1 MSLNLFSFWLTS
13 DIPPPSRTH
22 KHTHTG
28 KISPNDLT
36 VHTDVEIASTWSRRV
51 HALERIS
58 DQVPV
63 LNNYPAYSPFT
74 LKSQLRY
81 LFQTYP
87 SVRGKTVFRSKD
99 RLFLTKSIIVGYF
112 DMGIFQEEGIITDIL
127 ALHDANR
134 GDKLTIGTASF
145 PICFSFFSLV
155 PVHWKTICVLIELLH
170 YSKKTDI
177 ITWMT
182 TVIENFIVIRK
193 LRRFSFF
200 F

>member
-1 MSLNLFSFWLTS
+1 MYINTRTYPCVHHTNKQTHSTSFNPYTHSPMQHSPTHSPTHSLIHYT
-13 DIPPPSRTH
+13 T
-22 KHTHTG
+22 THTG

-87 SVRGKTVFRSKD
+87 SVRGKTIFRSKD

-134 GDKLTIGTASF
+134 GDKLTVGT
-145 PICFSFFSLV
+145 
-155 PVHWKTICVLIELLH
+155 LL
-170 YSKKTDI
+170 
-177 ITWMT
+177 
-182 TVIENFIVIRK
+182 
-193 LRRFSFF
+193 
-200 F
+200 

>member
-1 MSLNLFSFWLTS
+1 MYIYIYIYIHTPQHT
-13 DIPPPSRTH
+13 IHTQYTH
-22 KHTHTG
+22 NTG

-134 GDKLTIGTASF
+134 GDKLTVGT
-145 PICFSFFSLV
+145 V
-155 PVHWKTICVLIELLH
+155 
-170 YSKKTDI
+170 
-177 ITWMT
+177 
-182 TVIENFIVIRK
+182 
-193 LRRFSFF
+193 
-200 F
+200 

>member
-1 MSLNLFSFWLTS
+1 MYVYQHTHSHTHSYSPSHPLTHYLLTVSHSL
-13 DIPPPSRTH
+13 TH
-22 KHTHTG
+22 STTTNTPYALNQTTHTHSHAHTLINYTTTHTHTG

-63 LNNYPAYSPFT
+63 LNKYPAYSPFT

-87 SVRGKTVFRSKD
+87 SVRGKTIFRSKD

-134 GDKLTIGTASF
+134 GDKLTVGT
-145 PICFSFFSLV
+145 
-155 PVHWKTICVLIELLH
+155 
-170 YSKKTDI
+170 
-177 ITWMT
+177 M
-182 TVIENFIVIRK
+182 
-193 LRRFSFF
+193 
-200 F
+200 

>member
-1 MSLNLFSFWLTS
+1 MLLPL
-13 DIPPPSRTH
+13 H
-22 KHTHTG
+22 KHTHIHTNTFIHTHTHTYTQIRAHTHSYTHTHHTHNTG

-134 GDKLTIGTASF
+134 GDKLTVGT
-145 PICFSFFSLV
+145 I
-155 PVHWKTICVLIELLH
+155 
-170 YSKKTDI
+170 
-177 ITWMT
+177 
-182 TVIENFIVIRK
+182 
-193 LRRFSFF
+193 
-200 F
+200 